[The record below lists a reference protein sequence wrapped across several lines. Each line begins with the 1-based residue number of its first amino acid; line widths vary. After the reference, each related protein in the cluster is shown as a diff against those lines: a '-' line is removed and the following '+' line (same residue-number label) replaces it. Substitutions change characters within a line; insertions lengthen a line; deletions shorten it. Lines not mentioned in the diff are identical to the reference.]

1 MGAVAAAILLTA
13 GSLFVWLPWARAS
26 VGQTV
31 GDGQAVALD
40 GTFSPAEVG
49 RLPEL
54 AGPGFATTSVT
65 AAFYG
70 QVSTTSGNYVP
81 ALAGDELLYLSVN
94 LYSFAPPLGNS
105 ALTYEADFAPAL
117 TVNFAGSSVPLP
129 QAPRGSIKGVA
140 GSKYGEQ
147 GELYSGQWLV
157 ALPKNAPVTLS
168 ATENGFTQSIDV
180 RNATRV
186 GETPTVLYRSSSG
199 PLALD
204 VRGNLA
210 ATLVVDAGGNQVRFP
225 VTLKEAFLGFFD
237 LSSVDDTPAAAPG
250 EAYLFAQVSIGA
262 GVDGQGRAD
271 WYLDPSAPGQAVT
284 VAVDGGAPETAARS
298 PAAPGPHGVGHTGSP
313 SGGLF
318 GFLVPAGVTSAT
330 VVVNTGPDPSVYY
343 QGPNDNAAT
352 VEGVSS
358 STPATFKVIFPA
370 ASSPQVVSKP
380 PTLATSPVPTPATTI
395 SAAGTT
401 THSPGEVGQATP
413 ASQKHGGSG
422 WWPIGVGA
430 SAGVT
435 VIALF
440 GLFLSRRTRSVGAQ
454 PPKTPDEEGQPQVPP
469 MTSGG
474 ATSDGDSTYVVAD
487 SSGES
492 SDHLGIVA
500 AGPATS
506 PRLKVGVLGPLV
518 VEGTGEIHRK
528 MVLRA
533 LIVLA
538 LFLGKPISSEELRG
552 WLAESEYSEPSAGSL
567 RSELSRL
574 RRVLPEG
581 VLPDLGIG
589 SGYALSVE
597 EVDVDWISFEALA
610 NRANAAVGCERI
622 DFGLQ
627 ALRLVR
633 GRVLERQSWHGIDRM
648 VWEMNVSV
656 ETLAANTAIE
666 ALAVGRPGDAAE
678 ATRLG
683 LKAGPSG
690 QLWQLRLQAAN
701 AGSGENVRN
710 LIERAQAE
718 TAADFG

>member
-352 VEGVSS
+352 VEGGQLFDSGDVQSHLPGRLVSS
-358 STPATFKVIFPA
+358 GCVQAADPGHIAGSHAGDNDLCGGDNNTFTGRGRP
-370 ASSPQVVSKP
+370 SDPGVSK
-380 PTLATSPVPTPATTI
+380 ARW
-395 SAAGTT
+395 
-401 THSPGEVGQATP
+401 E
-413 ASQKHGGSG
+413 
-422 WWPIGVGA
+422 W
-430 SAGVT
+430 
-435 VIALF
+435 
-440 GLFLSRRTRSVGAQ
+440 
-454 PPKTPDEEGQPQVPP
+454 
-469 MTSGG
+469 
-474 ATSDGDSTYVVAD
+474 VVAD
-487 SSGES
+487 
-492 SDHLGIVA
+492 
-500 AGPATS
+500 
-506 PRLKVGVLGPLV
+506 RC
-518 VEGTGEIHRK
+518 
-528 MVLRA
+528 
-533 LIVLA
+533 
-538 LFLGKPISSEELRG
+538 
-552 WLAESEYSEPSAGSL
+552 W
-567 RSELSRL
+567 
-574 RRVLPEG
+574 
-581 VLPDLGIG
+581 
-589 SGYALSVE
+589 
-597 EVDVDWISFEALA
+597 
-610 NRANAAVGCERI
+610 C
-622 DFGLQ
+622 Q
-627 ALRLVR
+627 R
-633 GRVLERQSWHGIDRM
+633 GRHGHR
-648 VWEMNVSV
+648 SV
-656 ETLAANTAIE
+656 RTVPFSPHPLGWRPTAE
-666 ALAVGRPGDAAE
+666 D
-678 ATRLG
+678 T
-683 LKAGPSG
+683 
-690 QLWQLRLQAAN
+690 
-701 AGSGENVRN
+701 
-710 LIERAQAE
+710 
-718 TAADFG
+718 

>member
-1 MGAVAAAILLTA
+1 MLLTA
-13 GSLFVWLPWARAS
+13 GSLFVGLPWARAS
-26 VGQTV
+26 VGQPV
-31 GDGQAVALD
+31 GDGQAVTLD
-40 GTFSPAEVG
+40 GTFSPGKVG

-70 QVSTTSGNYVP
+70 QVSTASGNYVP
-81 ALAGDELLYLSVN
+81 ALGGDELLYLSVS

-117 TVNFAGSSVPLP
+117 AVNFAGSSVPLP
-129 QAPRGSIKGVA
+129 GRPRGSINGVA
-140 GSKYGEQ
+140 GSKYGDQ

-157 ALPKNAPVTLS
+157 ALPKNVPVTLT
-168 ATENGFTQSIDV
+168 ATENGFTQTLDV

-225 VTLKEAFLGFFD
+225 VTLNEAFLGFFD
-237 LSSVDDTPAAAPG
+237 LSSVNDTPAAAPA
-250 EAYLFAQVSIGA
+250 EAYLFASVSIGT
-262 GVDGQGRAD
+262 GVDGSGRAD
-271 WYLDPSAPGQAVT
+271 WFLDPSGPGQAVT
-284 VAVDGGAPETAARS
+284 VAVDGGAPVTAARA
-298 PAAPGPHGVGHTGSP
+298 PAAPGLYGVGNTGSP

-318 GFLVPAGVTSAT
+318 GFLVPAGVASAT
-330 VVVNTGPDPSVYY
+330 VVVGTGPDPSVYY

-352 VEGVSS
+352 VEAVSS
-358 STPATFKVIFPA
+358 STPATFKVAFPA
-370 ASSPQVVSKP
+370 ASSPAPTSKP
-380 PTLATSPVPTPATTI
+380 PTLATSPVPTPARMI
-395 SAAGTT
+395 PAGETT
-401 THSPGEVGQATP
+401 TPSRAQVGQATP

-435 VIALF
+435 GIVLF

-474 ATSDGDSTYVVAD
+474 ATSDGDSTYVVAG

-538 LFLGKPISSEELRG
+538 LFLGNPISSEELRG
-552 WLAESEYSEPSAGSL
+552 WLAESEYSEPGAGSL

-574 RRVLPEG
+574 RRVLPDG
-581 VLPDLGIG
+581 LLPDLGTG
-589 SGYALSVE
+589 SGYALAVE
-597 EVDVDWISFEALA
+597 DVDVDWINFDALA
-610 NRANAAVGCERI
+610 NRANAAVGYERI

-633 GRVLERQSWHGIDRM
+633 GRVLEHQSWHGIDRM
-648 VWEMNVSV
+648 VWDMNVSI

-666 ALAVGRPGDAAE
+666 ALTAGRPGDAAE
-678 ATRLG
+678 TAFNPTRVEGG
-683 LKAGPSG
+683 LVRPALAVETPSG
-690 QLWQLRLQAAN
+690 RSRIRRKRAKL
-701 AGSGENVRN
+701 
-710 LIERAQAE
+710 ERE
-718 TAADFG
+718 SHS